1 MSDETNTSPAGI
13 DDVLQRPPMEDYSGD
28 DTQSAHG
35 TVVQPY
41 DDQDTGATDDP
52 ITDATEL
59 PDDPS
64 LGG

>member
-1 MSDETNTSPAGI
+1 MSDETTTNPMAT
-13 DDVLQRPPMEDYSGD
+13 DKMLQHPPVEDYSGD
-28 DTQSAHG
+28 DQQSAHG

-41 DDQDTGATDDP
+41 DEQDAAADDP